1 MAVDNPLGS
10 ALRRKHYALKEKT
23 PEYNEVSAGRF
34 EAPATMSM
42 LGIRER
48 PVEFIPNEKARELL
62 KDFLIQTGL
71 PLTVKPGEGDERS
84 FGTGFG
90 YYTPIGAGGSID
102 PRGRTVYLDP
112 KNPDFHTLIHEAGHA
127 QDPNLYNRAIEEGL
141 DRDKFYGTPY
151 DPAQQ
156 VKNESAGDNLRR
168 YMSLAGPLGR
178 LRTETTAQKYVVD
191 YLKSKGYSDEQ
202 IRSME
207 SHGGDHGQ
215 YPYSYVNQGF
225 AYREG
230 IGPQNQ
236 VTMLDAN
243 TIDEST
249 KDRFMQYLGDLYA
262 TPGYLEER
270 DAIASEALAFL
281 EGNLGRFTKAGEQKP
296 SEMYTR
302 TVFDY

>member
-1 MAVDNPLGS
+1 MAIDTPQGS
-10 ALRRKHYALKEKT
+10 ALRRKHYALTEREQNYE
-23 PEYNEVSAGRF
+23 PVSAGRF
-34 EAPATMSM
+34 EAPPATMSM
-42 LGIRER
+42 LSIRER
-48 PVEFIPNEKARELL
+48 PVEFIPNEKAKEFLR
-62 KDFLIQTGL
+62 DFFTQTGL
-71 PLTVKPGEGDERS
+71 RLNVEPAEDSGSLQS
-84 FGTGFG
+84 GTGYG
-90 YYTPIGAGGSID
+90 YYTPHAAKGGSRD
-102 PRGRTVYLDP
+102 PRQRTVYLDP
-112 KNPDFHTLIHEAGHA
+112 KRANLHTLIHEGGHA
-127 QDPNLYNRAIEEGL
+127 QDPSLYEEMMDEMIG
-141 DRDKFYGTPY
+141 RDKYFGTP
-151 DPAQQ
+151 
-156 VKNESAGDNLRR
+156 VENESAGDNLRR

-236 VTMLDAN
+236 VTMPNAN
-243 TIDEST
+243 TIDVS
-249 KDRFMQYLGDLYA
+249 KQDRFTQDLGDLYT
-262 TPGYLEER
+262 TPGYISER
-270 DAIASEALAFL
+270 DAIASEALAYL
-281 EGNLGRFTKAGEQKP
+281 EGNLGRFTEAGDKKP